1 MDDTNRAVENSTT
14 YRDTQFFRF
23 TRTKWL
29 RVLLLWLHG
38 HKFLKAVNLKMIL
51 ALLTFFME
59 VQFMPEQQINIT
71 EKLQKI
77 GQTAQDYKDAIVS
90 QFKDMEVEVKDWNFS
105 VGKLEK
111 EYVVEVNLKLGIRPK
126 KA

>member
-1 MDDTNRAVENSTT
+1 M
-14 YRDTQFFRF
+14 
-23 TRTKWL
+23 
-29 RVLLLWLHG
+29 
-38 HKFLKAVNLKMIL
+38 
-51 ALLTFFME
+51 
-59 VQFMPEQQINIT
+59 T

-105 VGKLEK
+105 VGKMEN
-111 EYVVEVNLKLGIRPK
+111 EYTVEVNLKLGIRSK